1 MHNLSR
7 FRQTSERGPA
17 GAVVHVPRPAAP
29 IIVVATG
36 PGLLPRR
43 PELFQHGR
51 AVVQAR
57 EVGRPGLGLEVAQ
70 DEPEGRLELRVG
82 RLDPHQ
88 RTGGERH
95 HRVVPVVQPQDDV
108 ARSPGGV
115 ERDGP
120 DHRRRTEIVPHLELV
135 AILGPLIAARAV
147 GGGIVVAV
155 MVNGNNVL
163 GHDAVLVPV
172 LGAAAPEQSHG
183 QARQRI
189 ADGQAVG
196 LVGRQPLL
204 PQPPDGPLA
213 QMRERQRPRGL
224 DLGAGTDDEVAVRI
238 GRGGPDAVAGHDAG
252 LRGEAGV
259 RSARLPYGLGRGRW
273 WRGRCC

>member
-1 MHNLSR
+1 
-7 FRQTSERGPA
+7 
-17 GAVVHVPRPAAP
+17 
-29 IIVVATG
+29 
-36 PGLLPRR
+36 
-43 PELFQHGR
+43 
-51 AVVQAR
+51 
-57 EVGRPGLGLEVAQ
+57 
-70 DEPEGRLELRVG
+70 
-82 RLDPHQ
+82 
-88 RTGGERH
+88 
-95 HRVVPVVQPQDDV
+95 
-108 ARSPGGV
+108 
-115 ERDGP
+115 
-120 DHRRRTEIVPHLELV
+120 
-135 AILGPLIAARAV
+135 
-147 GGGIVVAV
+147 

-252 LRGEAGV
+252 LCREAGV

-273 WRGRCC
+273 WRGRCLCCLGRFVFVELGLSPRGASLLFMGRSGR